1 MKKLRVKTFDYFMWA
16 ILAIVGILFYFTQ
29 QYFVLLIAIPFLLFY
44 LIIWFLRLLLFYAG
58 RSAQVPYDD
67 IHPHKL
73 NTSGWIKSR
82 AKILEI
88 LPSDEIVDEGI
99 VTAKFVGFKVKVEK
113 YDGVPMVHELF
124 INNVITPLSYL
135 NSLAI
140 NSEAHVLIHPHH
152 KYVAVF
158 DPEVE
163 TWILDKDF

>member
-88 LPSDEIVDEGI
+88 LPSD
-99 VTAKFVGFKVKVEK
+99 
-113 YDGVPMVHELF
+113 
-124 INNVITPLSYL
+124 
-135 NSLAI
+135 
-140 NSEAHVLIHPHH
+140 
-152 KYVAVF
+152 
-158 DPEVE
+158 
-163 TWILDKDF
+163 